1 MKLAFVFPG
10 QGSQYVGMGRE
21 FYTLYPA
28 AREVFSSADDALGFS
43 LSSLCFEGPK
53 EELQK
58 TINTQPAVITASIA
72 SLKVLE
78 LHGVSADA
86 AAGHSLGEYAALVAA
101 RAFDFQTAVKLTR
114 KRGQFMQEAVPL
126 GSGGMVAVLG
136 LDRACIDKVVRTAQA
151 KGVIETANF
160 NCPGQTVLAGETP
173 ALEAAVAAAKEAG
186 AKKCVILPV
195 SGPFHSSLMRR
206 ASELFAMELEQA
218 PIKRLVFPVVAN
230 ATAEYV
236 TTASDVRSA
245 LVRQI
250 FSPVLWEES
259 IRRLADDGV
268 KVFIEVGPGKVLSGL
283 VRRIAPQATCCNVED
298 QASLNAT
305 LGVLQ
310 KAGVI

>member
-1 MKLAFVFPG
+1 MRLAFVFPG

-21 FYTLYPA
+21 FFKLYPA
-28 AREVFSSADDALGFS
+28 AREVFSAADDALGFS
-43 LSSLCFEGPK
+43 LSSFCFEGPK

-58 TINTQPAVITASIA
+58 TVNTQPAVLTASIA
-72 SLKVLE
+72 SLRVLQ
-78 LHGVSADA
+78 LHGVGTDV

-126 GSGGMVAVLG
+126 GSGGMLAVLG
-136 LDRACIDKVVRTAQA
+136 LERARLEAVVRKARA
-151 KGVIETANF
+151 KGVIEAANF
-160 NCPGQTVLAGETP
+160 NCPGQTVLAGETA

-206 ASELFAMELEQA
+206 ASELFAIELEDA
-218 PIKRLVFPVVAN
+218 HIKRLTFPVVAN
-230 ATAEYV
+230 VTADYV
-236 TTASDVRSA
+236 TTAAEVRSA

-250 FSPVLWEES
+250 VSPVLWEES
-259 IRRLADDGV
+259 VQRLAEGGV
-268 KVFIEVGPGKVLSGL
+268 KIFVEVGPGKVLSGL
-283 VRRIAPQATCCNVED
+283 IKRTALQATCCNVED
-298 QASLNAT
+298 QASLEAT

-310 KAGVI
+310 KAGVL